1 MKDTRIVQFVE
12 ALGNRFEG
20 RIRPNALRICH
31 VLYTPGRARLR
42 HTGLYPA
49 IDPAI
54 AAGLGRDRE
63 YVK

>member
-12 ALGNRFEG
+12 ALGNRFDV

-31 VLYTPGRARLR
+31 VLYTPDRTRLR
-42 HTGLYPA
+42 HAGLY
-49 IDPAI
+49 PAI